1 MSFEMFKSGK
11 LHFSK
16 VEVSVMRVLVEKK
29 SRPQSTSLVDLSE
42 IASQSGL
49 RDQDEVL
56 RALYTLEGKGLAVPD
71 PEGDFT
77 STKWRATDVG
87 VKALEVVEIAV
98 QQNAGT
104 QKAA

>member
-16 VEVSVMRVLVEKK
+16 IEVSVMRCLVEKRTK
-29 SRPQSTSLVDLSE
+29 AVGPALAELFE
-42 IASQSGL
+42 IGTAAGL
-49 RDQDEVL
+49 KDQDEVL
-56 RALYTLEGKGLAVPD
+56 RALYTLEGKGLASPE

-77 STKWRATDVG
+77 SNKWKATEVG
-87 VKALEVVEIAV
+87 VRALEVVEAAV
-98 QQNAGT
+98 LANTA

>member
-16 VEVSVMRVLVEKK
+16 LEVGVLRCLAEKK
-29 SRPQSTSLVDLSE
+29 TRPNTTDLTELSE
-42 IASQSGL
+42 IGAATGL

-56 RALYTLEGKGLAVPD
+56 RALYTLEGKGLVSPD

-77 STKWRATDVG
+77 SSKWKMTETG
-87 VKALEVVEIAV
+87 M
-98 QQNAGT
+98 GT
-104 QKAA
+104 LTVIESSLSKDQKAA